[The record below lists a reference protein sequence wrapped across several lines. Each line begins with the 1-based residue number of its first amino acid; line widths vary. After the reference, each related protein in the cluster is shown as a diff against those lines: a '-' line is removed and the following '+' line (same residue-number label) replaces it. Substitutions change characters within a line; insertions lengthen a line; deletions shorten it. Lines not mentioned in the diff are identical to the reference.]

1 MGDYDFD
8 SEKKLNIVRVSTAP
22 VSKKNQLVF
31 DGPTFPMDSEAE
43 FAYFSRMGGFVP
55 VDVAM
60 DTIFTNPPH
69 YGAGG
74 FEGVRLQRTRY
85 GDGFV
90 ELPFNLARLVYS
102 SMTFDLSLFT
112 ETEKKFANSEIDHIE
127 HLQRP
132 PRQFFSDAPLSL
144 EENRDIRM
152 GVNVFYKDGS
162 VRRSS
167 VPFRMMVRFGDDG
180 NSFKKPEDSVSLR
193 ELEAMLCSLAILN
206 RLVRGGS
213 YPASDVSLIPGG
225 YFRPFFWVSGEEGLK
240 VPTAFKK
247 DGVVVF
253 RSKYLGA
260 GTLPWG
266 PYLEEEGYRTG
277 LKLLIGPF
285 PRIDSAMPVWQK
297 IAGDYVNSA
306 RNINVAMILG
316 FQEILACN
324 HNDEL
329 VEGSAE
335 NIVILLSHKKGSRLR
350 AFFPPLSSNI
360 LAGTTRDRVLRILER
375 GLELDGKRVE
385 LVMEAPKRGF
395 ILDCLEGKTEWDVS
409 SIVLM
414 GTGVGMIHARSL
426 SHNPGLREWLEVNE
440 LRSEEKEAVPLK
452 LKKLI
457 DTQVTYAI
465 NGGVEHPFVFALKKA
480 YSELV
485 LSAGGTRITPPY
497 DMDYDAASRI
507 FGVPLE
513 EVAGPGLRSEMRN
526 GYFKERIN
534 GLEQPD
540 EIRNR
545 YEKTIPLIRKMNDI
559 SLGKRSRPL
568 ASLFSR

>member
-43 FAYFSRMGGFVP
+43 VAYYSRMGGFVP
-55 VDVAM
+55 IDVAM

-102 SMTFDLSLFT
+102 SMSYDLSLFT
-112 ETEKKFANSEIDHIE
+112 ETQKKINKPEVDHIE
-127 HLQRP
+127 HLQRT
-132 PRQFFSDAPLSL
+132 PRGFFEDSILSL
-144 EENRDIRM
+144 EESRDIRM
-152 GVNVFYKDGS
+152 GLQIFYNDGS
-162 VRRSS
+162 VRNTS
-167 VPFRMMVRFGDDG
+167 VPFNMRVRFSDYEGA
-180 NSFKKPEDSVSLR
+180 FKKQEDTFSLK
-193 ELEAMLCSLAILN
+193 EFEAMMCSLAILN
-206 RLVRGGS
+206 KLVRGGK
-213 YPASDVSLIPGG
+213 YPANEVGLIPGG

-240 VPTAFKK
+240 VPTAYKK
-247 DGVVVF
+247 DGEILF

-266 PYLEEEGYRTG
+266 PYLEEEGYKTG
-277 LKLLIGPF
+277 LKLLIGPY
-285 PRIDSAMPVWQK
+285 PRIDAAMPVWQK

-306 RNINVAMILG
+306 RNINVAMVLG

-335 NIVILLSHKKGSRLR
+335 NIVFLLTQKNTGKLR
-350 AFFPPLSSNI
+350 ALFPPLSSNI
-360 LAGTTRDRVLRILER
+360 LAGTTRDRVQRILEQ
-375 GLELDGKRVE
+375 GIHVQGKPVE
-385 LVMEAPKRGF
+385 LVLEAPKKQF
-395 ILDCLEGKTEWDVS
+395 ILECLEGKTDWDVS
-409 SIVLM
+409 AIMLM
-414 GTGVGMIHARSL
+414 GTGVGLIHARSL
-426 SHNPGLREWLEVNE
+426 TYNPALKEWLEVNE
-440 LRSEEKEAVPLK
+440 LRSEETGSVPLK
-452 LKKLI
+452 LKKLRE
-457 DTQVTYAI
+457 TEQSYEI
-465 NGGVEHPFVFALKKA
+465 NGGVEHPFVSALKQA
-480 YSELV
+480 YSSFV

-497 DMDYDAASRI
+497 DMDYDTAARI
-507 FGVPLE
+507 FGVGLE
-513 EVAGPGLRSEMRN
+513 EVAGPELRSEIRN

-534 GLEQPD
+534 GVEHPD
-540 EIRNR
+540 EIKAR
-545 YEKTIPLIRKMNDI
+545 YQKIIPLIRKMNEI
-559 SLGKRSRPL
+559 SISKRSRPL
-568 ASLFSR
+568 VSLLNR